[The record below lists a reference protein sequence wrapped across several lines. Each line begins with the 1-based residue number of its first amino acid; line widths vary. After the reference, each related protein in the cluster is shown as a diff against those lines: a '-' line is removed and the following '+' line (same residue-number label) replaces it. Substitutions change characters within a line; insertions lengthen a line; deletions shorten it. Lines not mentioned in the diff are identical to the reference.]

1 MATCPRC
8 FGPLT
13 DDHRCPRGRSRR
25 GLTAASLA
33 LAGGLAGVTTCYGLI
48 DRPHAAVV
56 SAAFLLGALLARAL
70 RDAVNPSR

>member
-1 MATCPRC
+1 M
-8 FGPLT
+8 
-13 DDHRCPRGRSRR
+13 
-25 GLTAASLA
+25 TAASLA